1 MVIPILINFMISQKF
16 KINKVS
22 QTQRRFLKI
31 MSIGI
36 QPIVLNIQYDTYLV
50 NPLYKQIL
58 S

>member
-1 MVIPILINFMISQKF
+1 MVIPTLNFMISQKF

-50 NPLYKQIL
+50 NPLYKQMI